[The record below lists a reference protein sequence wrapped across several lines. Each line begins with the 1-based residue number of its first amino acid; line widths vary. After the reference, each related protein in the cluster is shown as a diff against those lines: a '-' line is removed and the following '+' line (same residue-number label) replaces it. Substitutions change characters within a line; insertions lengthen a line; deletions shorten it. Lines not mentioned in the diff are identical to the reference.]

1 MNESATRQSL
11 SKRLLATF
19 FAVVLVVGLVPVSA
33 WADGDEEQGGA
44 TQEQTDNAQEQAD
57 DQAGSENV
65 SGGANLLTAITRIA
79 ILAT

>member
-19 FAVVLVVGLVPVSA
+19 FAAVLVAGLIPVSA

-65 SGGANLLTAITRIA
+65 SRGGRIS
-79 ILAT
+79 